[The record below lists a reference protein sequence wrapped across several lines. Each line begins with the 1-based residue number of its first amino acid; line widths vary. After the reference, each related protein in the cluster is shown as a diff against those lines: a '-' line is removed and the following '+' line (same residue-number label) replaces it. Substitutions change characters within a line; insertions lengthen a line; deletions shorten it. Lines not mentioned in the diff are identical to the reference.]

1 MDMRI
6 IEVPYDGSRWY
17 SSRWTARISIRAGC
31 SGVGRQRGRDAPR
44 VAGTDAVGMD
54 DVIMPTMH
62 TIFDR
67 VSEGSPVPDSVEVTG
82 HGEAAG
88 FHVDRI
94 QALQPHNAR
103 TLDDRVQALRPHHD
117 EAVPIAAEEVYQR
130 YITHLTGS
138 AGHIGSGHIDAIP
151 LTPGQDGIGSV
162 CPGE

>member
-1 MDMRI
+1 
-6 IEVPYDGSRWY
+6 
-17 SSRWTARISIRAGC
+17 
-31 SGVGRQRGRDAPR
+31 
-44 VAGTDAVGMD
+44 MD

-67 VSEGSPVPDSVEVTG
+67 ISEGTPVPDSVEVTG

-117 EAVPIAAEEVYQR
+117 EAVSIASEEVYQR

-138 AGHIGSGHIDAIP
+138 AAHIGSGHIDAIP